1 MYKIDKLHM
10 NMYTVSLSLNI
21 YLQDKSLKI
30 KNNNKLN
37 KTVCVTPIQTKCSH
51 VADPN

>member
-30 KNNNKLN
+30 KNKQIKQN
-37 KTVCVTPIQTKCSH
+37 SMF
-51 VADPN
+51 